1 MDPGARNPADLD
13 ARRRRDARYY
23 RFARGL
29 LRTREP
35 ERLHQQIVRRMSQAV
50 AAETGALAVFVPA
63 EGVLAI
69 VATRG
74 YPSALVAHIRIAP
87 GEGVIGKVFATGRP
101 LRVQVMPG
109 DANVRQRRY
118 RGDSYMAVPLL
129 GAEGVLGVVT
139 VTDAVSGEPFTRD
152 HLATLRAYAVPA
164 ALALSREVQ
173 RNRAAD
179 MAHLATVD
187 ALTGIFNRRY
197 FDERLAQEIQRER
210 RAGIDLSLL
219 MIDIDDFKLLNDT
232 RGHLYGD
239 RVLREVAEILRRSV
253 RIFDVCARYGGE
265 EFAILMPGA
274 NASTALQIAE
284 RIRGQA
290 ESHFAESWRFAAAG
304 RPTLSIGISTA
315 RAAMTGE
322 ALVAAAD
329 AALMWVKAAG
339 KNAVKVNADL
349 PQQPTSK

>member
-1 MDPGARNPADLD
+1 MDPASNSSSSGSAG
-13 ARRRRDARYY
+13 RREARYY
-23 RFARGL
+23 RFARAL
-29 LRTREP
+29 LLTKDA
-35 ERLHQQIVRRMSQAV
+35 ERLHRLIVHQMARAV
-50 AAETGALAVFVPA
+50 GAELGALALYVPS
-63 EGVLAI
+63 EGALAI

-74 YPSALVAHIRIAP
+74 YPSALVAHIRINP
-87 GEGVIGKVFATGRP
+87 GEGVIGKVFASERP
-101 LRVQVMPG
+101 VRVQVTPA
-109 DANVRQRRY
+109 DANVVRQRRY
-118 RGDSYMAVPLL
+118 RGDSYMAVPLV
-129 GAEGVLGVVT
+129 GADGTLGVVS
-139 VTDAVSGEPFTRD
+139 VTDAVNREPFTRE
-152 HLATLRAYAVPA
+152 HLATLRAYAIPA
-164 ALALSREVQ
+164 ALALSRELL
-173 RNRAAD
+173 RDRAAD
-179 MAHLATVD
+179 LAHLATVD

-219 MIDIDDFKLLNDT
+219 MIDIDDFKVLNDA

-290 ESHFAESWRFAAAG
+290 ESHFADSWRFAGAG

-322 ALVAAAD
+322 ALVAGAD
-329 AALMWVKAAG
+329 AALMWAKAAG
-339 KNAVKVNADL
+339 KNAVKVNADV
-349 PQQPTSK
+349 PPPTTAK